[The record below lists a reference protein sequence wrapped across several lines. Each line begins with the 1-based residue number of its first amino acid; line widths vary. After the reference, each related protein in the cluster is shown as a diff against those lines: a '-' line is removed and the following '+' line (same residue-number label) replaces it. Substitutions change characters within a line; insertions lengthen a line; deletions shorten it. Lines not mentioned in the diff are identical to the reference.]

1 MNGAVSIGLKENGM
15 SEFLATAYPW
25 IKALHIVSV
34 IAWMAGLFYLPRLF
48 VYHRERADLGSETQ
62 ALFTLMERRL
72 LKVVTTPAMLSSWIF
87 GLLLISIPGV
97 FDWTQAWPWIKIAAV
112 LIMTGFHFWLAK
124 KWKELESGSCSTTGK
139 QFRYMNEVPAILVIV
154 IVLMVVARPF

>member
-1 MNGAVSIGLKENGM
+1 M
-15 SEFLATAYPW
+15 SEFLAAAYPW
-25 IKALHIVSV
+25 VKALHIVSV

-72 LKVVTTPAMLSSWIF
+72 LKIVTTPAMLSSWIF
-87 GLLLISIPGV
+87 GLLLISTPGV
-97 FDWTQAWPWIKIAAV
+97 FDWTQAWPWIKLAAV
-112 LIMTGFHFWLAK
+112 LVMTWFHFWLAK
-124 KWKELESGSCSTTGK
+124 KWKELESGSCGTTGK
-139 QFRYMNEVPAILVIV
+139 QFRYMNEVPTILMIV